1 MQRDVV
7 VQFDIIL
14 FLSVIIKYYLH
25 RHERKP
31 ATAKK
36 ALCPYLVARSLALCS
51 RDYIVDHLASDVLP
65 GETLH
70 ALEAW

>member
-1 MQRDVV
+1 M

-14 FLSVIIKYYLH
+14 LLSVIIKYELH
-25 RHERKP
+25 PYEHKP
-31 ATAKK
+31 ATAQKD
-36 ALCPYLVARSLALCS
+36 LCPYLIARSLALCS